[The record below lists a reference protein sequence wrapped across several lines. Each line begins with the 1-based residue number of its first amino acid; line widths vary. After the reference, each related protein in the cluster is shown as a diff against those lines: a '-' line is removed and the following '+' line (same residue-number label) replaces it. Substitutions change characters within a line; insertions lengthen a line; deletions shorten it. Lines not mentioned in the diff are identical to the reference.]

1 VIVVSLISNWL
12 FPASVSLAWNPN
24 PEKDIA
30 GYWIYRS
37 TTSGKGYSRVNL
49 NPVTTTSFVDT
60 SVAPGLTY
68 YYAVTAVSTS
78 GEESPKSNEVQA
90 TVPPSSSGGAN
101 RPPSADSGGNQT
113 VWSGATVVLAG
124 TATDPDGD
132 ALTYLWRQVG
142 GSSIP
147 LTGANTPTA
156 SFTAPV
162 VSKELKLVFD
172 FIVSDGRGGTD
183 HDRMAVYVKPASG
196 STNKPPTANAG
207 PDLTTTPGAKVTLS
221 GSGSDPDGDTLSYSW
236 TQVSGT
242 GVALSGS
249 GATAT
254 FTAPAVSV
262 DTSLVFRLTVTDGK
276 GGSASDDV
284 KVLVDVQDSG
294 VNHPPVAVPGPNQ
307 TVVPGAKVTLSGEA
321 SYDPDGDPIS
331 YVLWKQVSG
340 PTVSLSSKNSLVTS
354 FVAPQVS
361 RDTEL
366 ILRLGIKDSHG
377 AGDDARVSVLID
389 VPEALMASAGADQH
403 VLTGTTVILNGS
415 RRDPDDGE
423 AVSFQWEQISGPA
436 VSLEGADTPTP
447 RFRAPR
453 ESGSA
458 EYGFRLRISD
468 GRGRQAEDECRVKV
482 ARAGDLVLP
491 ATVKG
496 SDRSLEDSF
505 VGLAFL
511 NASEESNRV
520 ELSGVNEQ
528 SGGAVLSRLEFG
540 PRSQEAFLTES
551 LSGVEAT
558 SAIRARDERQ
568 SLQGFFLVGD
578 SRPKRLDGIGGL
590 MAPGETL
597 YFTLAAGERRA
608 RTQLF
613 VSNSG
618 EEAAKVGLELVE
630 AGGQVG
636 ARKVLDLPARASR
649 LLRLG
654 ELAGSVAP
662 DREYY
667 LRVDSNV
674 AVAGFVLAVGEEDV
688 WTAAGQQGIPAA
700 RLWLPHFVVGPQ
712 GEETELRLINVED
725 TAGVE
730 ARVEIYD
737 DEGKLLGTRFVE
749 IPAGGLSVTRLSEWI
764 TAVPAKEGLLSGH
777 ARVEVFSEG
786 GKVLGTATF
795 TSTGGRAR
803 STLPLW
809 REPRSETVYLQ
820 VAQSSREGIFTGL
833 ALLNPNDQAVTVIV
847 EAYDRSG
854 RVSGRKE
861 VEIAAGK
868 RLVDLLDGPQLF
880 GAGFEQIQGHLRV
893 IARRPVVSFVM
904 FGDGTLEFL
913 SAVEGQPALQ

>member
-377 AGDDARVSVLID
+377 AGDDARVSVSI
-389 VPEALMASAGADQH
+389 VP
-403 VLTGTTVILNGS
+403 
-415 RRDPDDGE
+415 
-423 AVSFQWEQISGPA
+423 
-436 VSLEGADTPTP
+436 
-447 RFRAPR
+447 
-453 ESGSA
+453 
-458 EYGFRLRISD
+458 
-468 GRGRQAEDECRVKV
+468 
-482 ARAGDLVLP
+482 
-491 ATVKG
+491 
-496 SDRSLEDSF
+496 
-505 VGLAFL
+505 
-511 NASEESNRV
+511 
-520 ELSGVNEQ
+520 
-528 SGGAVLSRLEFG
+528 
-540 PRSQEAFLTES
+540 
-551 LSGVEAT
+551 
-558 SAIRARDERQ
+558 
-568 SLQGFFLVGD
+568 
-578 SRPKRLDGIGGL
+578 
-590 MAPGETL
+590 
-597 YFTLAAGERRA
+597 
-608 RTQLF
+608 
-613 VSNSG
+613 
-618 EEAAKVGLELVE
+618 
-630 AGGQVG
+630 
-636 ARKVLDLPARASR
+636 
-649 LLRLG
+649 
-654 ELAGSVAP
+654 
-662 DREYY
+662 
-667 LRVDSNV
+667 
-674 AVAGFVLAVGEEDV
+674 
-688 WTAAGQQGIPAA
+688 
-700 RLWLPHFVVGPQ
+700 
-712 GEETELRLINVED
+712 
-725 TAGVE
+725 
-730 ARVEIYD
+730 
-737 DEGKLLGTRFVE
+737 
-749 IPAGGLSVTRLSEWI
+749 
-764 TAVPAKEGLLSGH
+764 
-777 ARVEVFSEG
+777 
-786 GKVLGTATF
+786 
-795 TSTGGRAR
+795 
-803 STLPLW
+803 
-809 REPRSETVYLQ
+809 
-820 VAQSSREGIFTGL
+820 
-833 ALLNPNDQAVTVIV
+833 
-847 EAYDRSG
+847 
-854 RVSGRKE
+854 
-861 VEIAAGK
+861 
-868 RLVDLLDGPQLF
+868 
-880 GAGFEQIQGHLRV
+880 
-893 IARRPVVSFVM
+893 
-904 FGDGTLEFL
+904 
-913 SAVEGQPALQ
+913 